1 MDLRVEEYQLPS
13 EIGFNFEEL
22 KNELAVRIEQYKVT
36 VYTDDL
42 IKDAKKDK
50 ANLNR
55 LDKALNDERIRRQKE
70 YMKPFD
76 DFKAKIDE
84 LRAIIKE
91 PVALIDARVSEYEEK
106 KKAEKAAQIESLFES
121 KNTHEW
127 LTIDRIWSEKWL
139 NASVSMNAIESDIDG
154 LIEQAVSQYHSL
166 EILPN
171 YSLEACECYK
181 KTLSIQQALSEV
193 AKLTE
198 YAKAREEA
206 EKRKAEMERIRA
218 EEEARM
224 KAEAEAKAKEQNPD
238 VDDVPT
244 SEEKPVERKWLAFWA
259 YVSKEQAHELS
270 VAMHNL
276 GIPFE
281 SIFGVKH
288 E

>member
-22 KNELAVRIEQYKVT
+22 KNELAARIEQYNVT

-106 KKAEKAAQIESLFES
+106 KKAEKAAQIESLYES
-121 KNTHEW
+121 KNVPEW
-127 LTIDRIWSEKWL
+127 LTIDRIWNEKWL
-139 NASVSMNAIESDIDG
+139 NASVSMNAVESDIDG

-181 KTLSIQQALSEV
+181 KTLSIQQALAEV

-218 EEEARM
+218 EEEARL

-238 VDDVPT
+238 VDIVPT
-244 SEEKPVERKWLAFWA
+244 SDEKPVERKWLAFWA

-281 SIFGVKH
+281 AIWGLQH